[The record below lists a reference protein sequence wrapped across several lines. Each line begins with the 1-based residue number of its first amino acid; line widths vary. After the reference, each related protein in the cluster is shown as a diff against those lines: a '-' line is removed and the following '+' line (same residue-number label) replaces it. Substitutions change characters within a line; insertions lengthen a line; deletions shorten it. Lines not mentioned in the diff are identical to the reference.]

1 MDKQLLRYQR
11 SHPRHRRLAPLFR
24 TLDKTPGLPDAL
36 GSRLDAILGE
46 CMPPKAALALD
57 G

>member
-1 MDKQLLRYQR
+1 MGKQLLRYQR